1 MNTRASNN
9 DRGFSLIELM
19 IVMVVII
26 VIAAAAM
33 PNVLGISH
41 NRPLVNAT
49 QQTLSMAQYTKNRSV
64 NDFRAYGLQIA
75 SDDGVGGVLRV
86 YRGTGPQCGSIDL
99 TAEPSRVYDVN
110 TEYRDPDG
118 VGQSQIRIVETFP
131 AAIELICFTPDGR
144 VVDAATS
151 QPVSSVLSAEYAA
164 GEAVI
169 VLQRIFDGQPAGI
182 RHNVLVPYSGKARW
196 THGEDVHA
204 GGGEGAAGSS

>member
-1 MNTRASNN
+1 VINTRATEK
-9 DRGFSLIELM
+9 GFTLIELM
-19 IVMVVII
+19 VVMVVII
-26 VIAAAAM
+26 VVASAAL
-33 PNVLGISH
+33 PNVLGVTH

-64 NDFRAYGLQIA
+64 NDFRAYGLQIEA
-75 SDDGVGGVLRV
+75 SDGVGGVLRV
-86 YRGTGPQCGSIDL
+86 FRGTGPQCGSIDL

-118 VGQSQIRIVETFP
+118 VGLSSIAIVETFP
-131 AAIELICFTPDGR
+131 SGIELICFTPDGR

-151 QPVSSVLSAEYAA
+151 QPVVSVLSNEYAA

-169 VLQRIFDGQPAGI
+169 VLQRRFNGQFAGI

-196 THGEDVHA
+196 THGEDMHG
-204 GGGEGAAGSS
+204 GGGEGEGSL